1 MSESATPAGR
11 PDQGAEPK
19 ALFTAGFISVI
30 EAVLRE
36 RAYQDTLYPPELRS
50 VGSHVLVMEQEL
62 LEARIEAVRG
72 AKNRA
77 DALREILQVVACG
90 VACLMQNGVC
100 ERRYTTDLI
109 EKAARR
115 GGRPAFTLSE
125 ADAALRAVAVK
136 TLAGKCVLVSSDG
149 YLNGELE
156 DDRQHRITTTGRA

>member
-1 MSESATPAGR
+1 MSESTTP
-11 PDQGAEPK
+11 EPK
-19 ALFTAGFISVI
+19 ALFAAGFVSVI

-62 LEARIEAVRG
+62 LEARMDAVRG
-72 AKNRA
+72 STNRA

-100 ERRYTTDLI
+100 ERKYISDLI

-115 GGRPAFTLSE
+115 GGRPAFTFEE
-125 ADAALRAVAVK
+125 ADAALRAMAT
-136 TLAGKCVLVSSDG
+136 TLVGGQYGLVGGDG
-149 YLNGELE
+149 PLNGERE
-156 DDRQHRITTTGRA
+156 PDREHRIKLTGRA